1 MPELS
6 LKLPAGL
13 DTLLTGLCL
22 DYPRREEILRSG
34 EGNFRVR
41 MEYAYLN
48 ARVFEAAREEC
59 RDDEEARLYLEEI
72 GGRIGYANSRAD
84 CSETTYKKKKQRI
97 RQNILRRMHLVDAE
111 EGKIF
116 PSVTK

>member
-1 MPELS
+1 MSDTL

-22 DYPRREEILRSG
+22 DFPRREEILRAG

-48 ARVFEAAREEC
+48 ARVYEAAREEC
-59 RDDEEARLYLEEI
+59 VDDEETRLYLEEI
-72 GGRIGYANSRAD
+72 GAKIGYANSRAE
-84 CSETTYKKKKQRI
+84 CSESTYKRKKQRI
-97 RQNILRRMHLVDAE
+97 RQNILKKLHLIDAE
-111 EGKIF
+111 DGKIF
-116 PSVTK
+116 PPATK